1 MMEEMLVT
9 REVSMATSKAS
20 NQHRP
25 RRHFPLSEKRRIVE
39 LTLHEGASIRSV
51 AREQGVNRNSL
62 YQWQALYRAGK
73 LNVQPAPRARA
84 IAPKAPFLPVMI
96 AAAGFAPRV
105 ASGPQPSALNIVQL
119 TLASGA
125 TLRIETGTLD
135 AGLICALVAELR
147 Q

>member
-1 MMEEMLVT
+1 MPG
-9 REVSMATSKAS
+9 SKAS
-20 NQHRP
+20 NQRGP
-25 RRHFPLSEKRRIVE
+25 RRRLPLSEKRRIVE
-39 LTLHEGASIRSV
+39 LTLHDGASLRSV

-73 LNVQPAPRARA
+73 LNAERAPRTRA
-84 IAPKAPFLPVMI
+84 VAAKATFLPVTI
-96 AAAGFAPRV
+96 AATRRAPRV
-105 ASGPQPSALNIVQL
+105 ARRMSSSASSIVQL
-119 TLASGA
+119 MLASGA

>member
-1 MMEEMLVT
+1 M
-9 REVSMATSKAS
+9 SGSKAS
-20 NQHRP
+20 NQRGS
-25 RRHFPLSEKRRIVE
+25 RRRLPLSEKRRLVE
-39 LTLHEGASIRSV
+39 LTLHDGASIHSV

-73 LNVQPAPRARA
+73 LNAERAPRTRAVAPRAT
-84 IAPKAPFLPVMI
+84 FLPVTI
-96 AAAGFAPRV
+96 AAAGRPLQAPGTQSS
-105 ASGPQPSALNIVQL
+105 ASSIVQL
-119 TLASGA
+119 MLASGA